1 MAGSPA
7 LHLRFRPNAQR
18 VSTAHLNLLHLG
30 VDGAPSFRRNRMM
43 IRALIDDRLRRV
55 CAILAGMAAM
65 AVTVA
70 VITIVIHD
78 RTQ

>member
-1 MAGSPA
+1 
-7 LHLRFRPNAQR
+7 
-18 VSTAHLNLLHLG
+18 
-30 VDGAPSFRRNRMM
+30 MM

-78 RTQ
+78 RMQ

>member
-1 MAGSPA
+1 
-7 LHLRFRPNAQR
+7 
-18 VSTAHLNLLHLG
+18 
-30 VDGAPSFRRNRMM
+30 M

-55 CAILAGMAAM
+55 FAILAGMAAM

-78 RTQ
+78 RMQ

>member
-1 MAGSPA
+1 M
-7 LHLRFRPNAQR
+7 
-18 VSTAHLNLLHLG
+18 TAKRTTL
-30 VDGAPSFRRNRMM
+30 
-43 IRALIDDRLRRV
+43 V

-78 RTQ
+78 RMQ